1 MTPYEPNTK
10 RLNRRDSCPYPRQR
24 TQSVCSASCCDCSDV
39 CDQERCNGTC
49 RPCNGPHA
57 ADGAF
62 AVRKIDPATGAGL
75 AGAIF
80 ELRRG
85 THTVSRSVTDADG
98 RILYANLPD
107 GEYTLVEIEPPR
119 GYLRMEVPQLIAV
132 RDGAY
137 IVNGTEADT
146 LLLPDVSAARIDV
159 TALHGETGEP
169 VPGCVLSLSSES
181 AARTLAGRTLAG
193 RTLAGRTPAE
203 GGSETYDAQ
212 QSGQAAHAVQNA
224 PCADAAAG
232 AGRQTE
238 ATGPENSD
246 NEPGPEQVAVTDNAG
261 EAVFSGL
268 RPGAYLLRVREA
280 AQGLCAQR
288 EVFPVLVR
296 EDGAYAERVELR
308 LSACADLRVSCL
320 GEEQEPR
327 FGIRLRLTDAEGG
340 VQERRTDGTGA
351 AAFRA
356 LEAGAYTLTE
366 QGPDGL
372 IRQYAVTV
380 DSWGLVRV
388 DGVPTRTLRLRRPG
402 PGGVEVRVRGEDG
415 RPLPGVRVTAAS
427 SGGPLGEQVTDAW
440 GAVVFHTLPTDGC
453 TLTALPPAG
462 FQAPKTAVFTEDR
475 TAWQAE
481 ITLAPLDGTAYVD
494 GHIVWEDFDN
504 AYRSRPLGMTLNLY
518 CNGALC
524 RQQMVSTAGAEY
536 YRFSGLPCTDPDGE
550 DFQYDVRQAFDM
562 PGYRAQ
568 TRPGLLYNRLQTAS
582 VRVSYTD
589 GFTMLDLAG
598 QDAYT
603 VYRGAPLSV
612 RFKPVYGYEP
622 VPPLSFSLAHVT
634 ETEEVTFFYHAA
646 KEAD

>member
-1 MTPYEPNTK
+1 M
-10 RLNRRDSCPYPRQR
+10 
-24 TQSVCSASCCDCSDV
+24 
-39 CDQERCNGTC
+39 
-49 RPCNGPHA
+49 
-57 ADGAF
+57 
-62 AVRKIDPATGAGL
+62 
-75 AGAIF
+75 
-80 ELRRG
+80 
-85 THTVSRSVTDADG
+85 
-98 RILYANLPD
+98 
-107 GEYTLVEIEPPR
+107 
-119 GYLRMEVPQLIAV
+119 
-132 RDGAY
+132 
-137 IVNGTEADT
+137 
-146 LLLPDVSAARIDV
+146 
-159 TALHGETGEP
+159 
-169 VPGCVLSLSSES
+169 
-181 AARTLAGRTLAG
+181 
-193 RTLAGRTPAE
+193 
-203 GGSETYDAQ
+203 
-212 QSGQAAHAVQNA
+212 
-224 PCADAAAG
+224 
-232 AGRQTE
+232 
-238 ATGPENSD
+238 
-246 NEPGPEQVAVTDNAG
+246 
-261 EAVFSGL
+261 
-268 RPGAYLLRVREA
+268 REA

-427 SGGPLGEQVTDAW
+427 DGGPLGEQVTDAW

-462 FQAPKTAVFTEDR
+462 FQAPKAAVFTEDR

-622 VPPLSFSLAHVT
+622 VPPLVLFAGACHRNGGGYVFLSCGKRSGLIPQNNK
-634 ETEEVTFFYHAA
+634 EGRCPSFFYAGFGKCGFRISDARGKHWSRAKTRPGRAQGVAGAGTTGRRREPGGGNRLAA
-646 KEAD
+646 GTGWLRADAGARRGCKRPRIGRGARRGNTIPPARSLQKPNGRTRGRAARNEAGGGAARGPASDGAHGEARNLRRVRNTGEARRISRQARAPRRTAEQPGPDAKRRAELRAARRVPKRPFAWRKKGWKTGVQTRGRKRGTCRRKKRRPGTRSRNAAADGQIWQGARMAGRKPAARGCFGGMDGG